1 MQALELKVPPVAF
14 ALLCAALMWAISTL
28 CSAAAFPVA
37 GNPVIAGA
45 FAFIGGG
52 IAVAGVFAFRRHDTT
67 VNPTRPGSADSVVS
81 DGIYRLTRNPMYLG
95 LALILAGW
103 AMYLENAAALLLLP
117 VFVVYINYF
126 QIKPEERSLLA
137 KFGPSYA
144 EYLSTVR
151 RWV

>member
-1 MQALELKVPPVAF
+1 
-14 ALLCAALMWAISTL
+14 
-28 CSAAAFPVA
+28 
-37 GNPVIAGA
+37 
-45 FAFIGGG
+45 
-52 IAVAGVFAFRRHDTT
+52 
-67 VNPTRPGSADSVVS
+67 
-81 DGIYRLTRNPMYLG
+81 MYLG